1 MHKDALT
8 LEYAG
13 GKGILPIGHFS
24 QIILWSR
31 KLLTLSINI
40 PTTKKV
46 VKSFFYYL
54 DRISRNSAETNKEL

>member
-1 MHKDALT
+1 MYLVGYLYFTTNFKYNELIGALMHKDALT

-40 PTTKKV
+40 PTT
-46 VKSFFYYL
+46 
-54 DRISRNSAETNKEL
+54 